1 MRLISWNIWQG
12 GGKRLS
18 AQVEVIKARQP
29 DFVALQE
36 IKAKTAPLFIQQLKA
51 IGLDYI
57 LESTSLA
64 QLLPGS
70 RNYGVL
76 IASRYPLQILPA
88 LALPLPERVAA
99 VVAETPFGALELH
112 TTYIPVMSKGRV
124 KLETVDGIYQQLKQ
138 PCPRP
143 RLLCGDFNSPRLEKA
158 DGEVITFG
166 QVLRK
171 NGTYRVQNQTQD
183 SLERK
188 LLQGLAEFGMRDAF
202 RDFHGYAREDHSWIF
217 QAKGLRV
224 GFRLDHIMASAEIR
238 ILNCQYLHQW
248 REVRL
253 SDHSAMELDF
263 EF

>member
-18 AQVEVIKARQP
+18 AQVEVITSRQP

-51 IGLDYI
+51 IGLENI
-57 LESTSLA
+57 IESTSLA

-76 IASRYPLQILPA
+76 IASRYPLEILTSLP
-88 LALPLPERVAA
+88 LPLPERVASVIA
-99 VVAETPFGALELH
+99 KTPFGQLEIH
-112 TTYIPVMSKGRV
+112 TTYIPVMSKGMV
-124 KLETVDGIYQQLKQ
+124 KFETVDGVYQRLKP
-138 PCPRP
+138 PCLHP

-171 NGTYRVQNQTQD
+171 DGTFRVQNQIQD
-183 SLERK
+183 SSERK
-188 LLQGLAEFGMRDAF
+188 LLQGLVEFGMRDAF
-202 RDFHGYAREDHSWIF
+202 RDFHGYEREDHSWVF

-224 GFRLDHIMASAEIR
+224 GFRLDHIMASAEIK
-238 ILNCQYLHQW
+238 ILNCHYLHQW
-248 REVRL
+248 REAKL